1 MSESL
6 YKLTES
12 FVAFVEY
19 LDTCEEGEELTRR
32 LEEALEELK
41 TDIRNKLDIYAKVI
55 KNKQWAMKARSAEI
69 ERLQSANKADDK
81 SIDYMKTIMKL
92 AMEATIAPDDDG
104 RIKAKTPF
112 ASYWIQKNSKRV
124 VMDCQDIDLVPEKYL
139 IPQDP
144 KINRELLLEDL
155 ENNQI
160 LPSLEGIAH
169 IEQSEGVRFR

>member
-41 TDIRNKLDIYAKVI
+41 TDIRDKLDIYAKVI
-55 KNKQWAMKARSAEI
+55 KNKQWAMKARSSEI
-69 ERLQSANKADDK
+69 ERLQAANNADER

-112 ASYWIQKNSKRV
+112 ASYWIQKNPPSV
-124 VMDCQDIDLVPEKYL
+124 VMDCQYIEDIPDKYL
-139 IPQDP
+139 IPQEP
-144 KINRELLLEDL
+144 KIDRKLLLEDL
-155 ENNQI
+155 KSDI
-160 LPSLEGIAH
+160 VLPDLEGVAH
-169 IEQSEGVRFR
+169 IEQSESLRIR